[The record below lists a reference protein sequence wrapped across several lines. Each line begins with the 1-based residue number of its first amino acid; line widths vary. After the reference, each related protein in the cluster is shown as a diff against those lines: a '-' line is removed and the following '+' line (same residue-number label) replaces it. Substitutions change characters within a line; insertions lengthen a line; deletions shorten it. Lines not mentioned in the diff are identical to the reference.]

1 MLRQVL
7 WEACCWWDFPDGC
20 LNWHCLDW
28 FKGYLTCCQST
39 RWMVEEWF
47 EGFLCLQRQLNAIT
61 IDLIINKE
69 GFTMT
74 ELIQRVLPAVQ
85 KPARYTGG
93 EYNEIKK
100 DLSDVRVRVAFC
112 FPDTYEIGMSN
123 VGMRILYGVMNE
135 MDGVW
140 CERVFAP
147 WGDME
152 AEMRKH
158 NLPLWAL
165 ESQDPIRDFD
175 MIAFTIGYEM
185 AYSNVLNMLNLA
197 GIPLHAK
204 DRHDLKGIVFAGGV
218 CTFNPEPLADFFDFF
233 SLGEGEEST
242 VEIVA
247 LYDRAKAE
255 GWTKDQFLGE
265 VAKIPGVYVPSFY
278 QHEYNPDG
286 TLSRIVPLIGAPE
299 KVTKR
304 VEDLDHAYWPTKM
317 IVPSTEIVHDR
328 ANLEVFRGC
337 IRGCRFCQAGF
348 SCRPVRKKSP
358 EVLYRQAVETMEDSG
373 HNEITL
379 SSLSTSDYRGLK
391 ELTDE
396 LIPYCESH
404 KINLSVPSL
413 RADNFSRE
421 LMEKLQTVRKSG
433 LTFAPEAGTQRLRDV
448 INKNLTEDE
457 ILNTCAQAFEGGWN
471 NVKLYFMLGLPTE
484 TDEDVLGI
492 AELVYKVIQ
501 KWKEN
506 ATNKKRGLRVHVATA
521 YFVPKPHTP
530 FQWEKQITPEEY
542 LRRCRLLKGHF
553 YSKAI
558 TYDYHAPDLSRLE
571 AVFARGDR
579 RLGPVIEEA
588 VKNGARL
595 DGWDEYFNYSYW
607 FDAMNACG
615 IDADFYTTRGF
626 GDDEILPWDTVD
638 VGVTKRFL
646 QLEKKRAYEGRI
658 TPDCREGC
666 AGCGANCLLKEVAC
680 DA

>member
-1 MLRQVL
+1 M
-7 WEACCWWDFPDGC
+7 
-20 LNWHCLDW
+20 
-28 FKGYLTCCQST
+28 T
-39 RWMVEEWF
+39 
-47 EGFLCLQRQLNAIT
+47 
-61 IDLIINKE
+61 DLKHRI
-69 GFTMT
+69 
-74 ELIQRVLPAVQ
+74 LPTVQ

-93 EYNEIKK
+93 EWGEIKK
-100 DLSDVRVRVAFC
+100 DLQDVRVRVAFC

-152 AEMRKH
+152 EAMRKH
-158 NLPLWAL
+158 ALPLWAL
-165 ESQDPIRDFD
+165 ESQSPVKDFD

-185 AYSNVLNMLNLA
+185 AYSNILNMLNLA
-197 GIPLHAK
+197 GVPLHSK
-204 DRHDLKGIVFAGGV
+204 DRQGLKNIVFAGGV
-218 CTFNPEPLADFFDFF
+218 CANNPEPLADYIDFF
-233 SLGEGEEST
+233 SLGEGEDIT

-247 LYDRAKAE
+247 LYDKAKAE
-255 GWTKDQFLGE
+255 NWSKDTFLHE
-265 VAKIPGVYVPSFY
+265 VAKISGVYVPSFY
-278 QHEYNPDG
+278 RHEYNEDG
-286 TLSRIVPLIGAPE
+286 TLSAIVPLEGAPQV
-299 KVTKR
+299 VTKR
-304 VEDLDHAYWPTKM
+304 IVEDLDNAYWPTKM
-317 IVPSTEIVHDR
+317 IIPSTEIVHDR

-337 IRGCRFCQAGF
+337 IRGCRFCQAGY

-358 EVLYRQAVETMEDSG
+358 KVLFRQAVESLEDSG
-373 HNEITL
+373 NNEITL

-396 LIPYCESH
+396 MIPYCAAH

-457 ILNTCAQAFEGGWN
+457 ILNTCAQAISGGWN

-492 AELVYKVIQ
+492 ADLVYKII
-501 KWKEN
+501 KLWKEH
-506 ATNKKRGLRVHVATA
+506 AVNKKRGLRVHVATA
-521 YFVPKPHTP
+521 YFVPKPHTA
-530 FQWEKQITPEEY
+530 FQWEQQITPEEY
-542 LRRCRLLKGHF
+542 LRRCRLLKSHF
-553 YSKAI
+553 YSKSI
-558 TYDYHAPDLSRLE
+558 EYDYHAPDLSRLE

-595 DGWDEYFNYSYW
+595 DGWDEYFNYSQW
-607 FDAMNACG
+607 FDAFNTCG
-615 IDADFYTTRGF
+615 VDTDFYTVRGY
-626 GDDEILPWDTVD
+626 GEDEILPWDTID

-646 QLEKKRAYEGRI
+646 KLERRRAYEEKI

-666 AGCGANCLLKEVAC
+666 AGCGANCLLKEVEC

>member
-1 MLRQVL
+1 M
-7 WEACCWWDFPDGC
+7 
-20 LNWHCLDW
+20 
-28 FKGYLTCCQST
+28 T
-39 RWMVEEWF
+39 
-47 EGFLCLQRQLNAIT
+47 
-61 IDLIINKE
+61 DLKHRI
-69 GFTMT
+69 
-74 ELIQRVLPAVQ
+74 LPTVQ

-93 EYNEIKK
+93 EWGEIKK
-100 DLSDVRVRVAFC
+100 ELQDVRVRIAFC

-152 AEMRKH
+152 EAMRKH
-158 NLPLWAL
+158 ALPLWAL
-165 ESQDPIRDFD
+165 ESQSPVKDFD

-185 AYSNVLNMLNLA
+185 AYSNILNMLNLA
-197 GIPLHAK
+197 GVPLHSK
-204 DRHDLKGIVFAGGV
+204 DRHDLKNIVFAGGV
-218 CTFNPEPLADFFDFF
+218 CAFNPEPLADYIDFF
-233 SLGEGEEST
+233 SLGEGEDIT
-242 VEIVA
+242 VEIVS
-247 LYDRAKAE
+247 LYDQAKAE
-255 GWTKDQFLGE
+255 GWSKDTFLHE

-278 QHEYNPDG
+278 RHEYNEDG
-286 TLSRIVPLIGAPE
+286 TLSGIVPLEGAPE
-299 KVTKR
+299 VVTKR
-304 VEDLDHAYWPTKM
+304 IIEDLDNAYFPTKM

-358 EVLYRQAVETMEDSG
+358 EVLYRQAVEMLEDSG
-373 HNEITL
+373 NNEITI

-396 LIPYCESH
+396 LIPYCEQN
-404 KINLSVPSL
+404 KVNLSVPSL

-448 INKNLTEDE
+448 INKNLTEEE
-457 ILNTCAQAFEGGWN
+457 ILNTCAQAFSGGWN

-501 KWKEN
+501 TWKAN
-506 ATNKKRGLRVHVATA
+506 ASNKKRGLRVHVATA

-530 FQWEKQITPEEY
+530 FQWEQQITPQEY
-542 LRRCRLLKGHF
+542 LRRCKLLKSHF
-553 YSKAI
+553 YSKSI
-558 TYDYHAPDLSRLE
+558 EYDYHSPDLSRLE

-579 RLGPVIEEA
+579 RLGPVIENA
-588 VKNGARL
+588 VNRGARL
-595 DGWDEYFNYSYW
+595 DGWDEYFNYAKW
-607 FDAMNACG
+607 FDAFQECG
-615 IDADFYTTRGF
+615 IDADFYTIRGY
-626 GDDEILPWDTVD
+626 GEDEILPWDTID
-638 VGVTKRFL
+638 VGVSKRFL
-646 QLEKKRAYEGRI
+646 QLERKRAYAETV
-658 TPDCREGC
+658 TPDCRHGC
-666 AGCGANCLLKEVAC
+666 AGCGANCLLKEVEC